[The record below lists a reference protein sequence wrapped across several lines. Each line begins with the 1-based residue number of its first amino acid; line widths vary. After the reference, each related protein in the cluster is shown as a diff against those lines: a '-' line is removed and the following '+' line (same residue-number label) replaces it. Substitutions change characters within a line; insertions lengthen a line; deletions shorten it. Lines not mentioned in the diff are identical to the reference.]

1 MKRLQFPLFFCLFFF
16 ATTTAHAISDSDRI
30 DALAEF
36 LIDRAEANA
45 LYIFEA
51 KLKSDT
57 NFQCYFPSTYKK
69 LEVLT
74 LENLFYSKGIWR
86 QTLEDD
92 INNLAVR
99 ALATKIENSLK
110 LSDASVSLANTLI
123 ESLAYFQVDYKN
135 QPYSLGTIPLNKD
148 KDLQDFVNGFTNPL
162 SDIVNA
168 MNAFRP
174 YKNICTS
181 PLTSKDQFLENID
194 SLLEAD
200 KKLDT
205 WATHVKKHKKAL
217 QLSPEGEKAL
227 CSKLDLEPAK
237 CAKANADPAKL
248 FEQYVKKMLA
258 AFYTGTIKTTLART
272 QQRISEFN
280 TSFKSIGAISTS
292 PPVTTKTVT
301 KKVNANGSTET
312 TTSETTSTLSNN
324 GEPNTNS
331 TAEASLALELIKE
344 TGSLKDSAFSNL
356 RTGVLFFAQV
366 SDANDKKEVVALLKS
381 YTLPAVGFYEKRK
394 ASHHVLLTSYLGL
407 ATANTNKTTSTD
419 KTTKGGLFAPIG
431 LEYSYGMASG
441 NSFSLMLAPIDMGYP
456 ISLKLQGIENDIQ
469 FSELVAPSVLLS
481 WGVPKYPL
489 TLGIGYQKGRR
500 YSDINRTEARY
511 LAFIAFD
518 MPLFRLY

>member
-1 MKRLQFPLFFCLFFF
+1 MKRLQILFCCLFFF
-16 ATTTAHAISDSDRI
+16 ATTSVHAISDSERI

-51 KLKSDT
+51 KIKDDK

-74 LENLFYSKGIWR
+74 LENLFYSKDIWR
-86 QTLEDD
+86 QTLEED

-110 LSDASVSLANTLI
+110 LSDASVTLANTLI
-123 ESLAYFQVDYKN
+123 DSLAYFQVEYKS

-148 KDLQDFVNGFTNPL
+148 KDLQDLINGFTNPL
-162 SDIVNA
+162 GDIVSA
-168 MNAFRP
+168 MNAFRQ
-174 YKNICTS
+174 YKNICTA
-181 PLTSKDQFLENID
+181 PHTTKDEFLKNFD
-194 SLLEAD
+194 GLFEAD

-217 QLSPEGEKAL
+217 QLSAEGEQKL
-227 CSKLDLEPAK
+227 CNKLGLEPAK
-237 CAKANADPAKL
+237 CTKANADPAKL

-258 AFYTGTIKTTLART
+258 AVYTETIKMTIAHT
-272 QQRISEFN
+272 QQRIKQFDTAYN
-280 TSFKSIGAISTS
+280 KISTITAA
-292 PPVTTKTVT
+292 PPEITKIITR
-301 KKVNANGSTET
+301 KVNADGSTET
-312 TTSETTSTLSNN
+312 TTSETMITTSDSS
-324 GEPNTNS
+324 GPKTNS
-331 TAEASLALELIKE
+331 TAEASLALELIRE
-344 TGSLKDSAFSNL
+344 TGSLKESAFGNL
-356 RTGVLFFAQV
+356 RTGILFFAQV
-366 SDANDKKEVVALLKS
+366 SDANDKKEVIALLKS

-394 ASHHVLLTSYLGL
+394 ASHHVLLTSYVGL
-407 ATANTNKTTSTD
+407 ASADTDKTTSTD
-419 KTTKGGLFAPIG
+419 ETTNGGLFAPIG

-441 NSFSLMLAPIDMGYP
+441 NSVSLMLSPIDMGYP
-456 ISLKLQGIENDIQ
+456 INLKLQGIEKDVE
-469 FSELVAPSVLLS
+469 FSELVAPSIALS
-481 WGVPKYPL
+481 WGLPKYPL

-500 YSDINRTEARY
+500 YSDINKTEARV